1 MNLQFIYIHNSP
13 IFRKTFI
20 LSLLIACINIKSR
33 LNQILKNKQNLPV
46 IEIGAKKSFSLKKKR
61 PIQKNQSLPELWIAP
76 SYFRLFFTRLRIMI

>member
-46 IEIGAKKSFSLKKKR
+46 IEIGAKKSFSLKKRDQFKR
-61 PIQKNQSLPELWIAP
+61 ISLCRNYGLLLVT
-76 SYFRLFFTRLRIMI
+76 SVCFLRGLGL